1 MAAVILLNGVPQKGR
16 IALIQREAN
25 GNYTI
30 ESITIAPLEEAK
42 PDAKD
47 SVHPNKDEPK
57 R

>member
-42 PDAKD
+42 PEAKD
-47 SVHPNKDEPK
+47 SVHPNNDEPK
-57 R
+57 K